1 MKDLSQKYIFNV
13 WKIEKIMAYTA
24 RESALTN
31 RNLGL
36 VYKYVSIR
44 RKINLSVVVM
54 SENGRKKWFPL
65 ARKSLFTSSNKVI
78 FSENVFPPAENN
90 FQIKEYCFK

>member
-44 RKINLSVVVM
+44 RKINLSVVVV

-65 ARKSLFTSSNKVI
+65 ARKSLFTGRNKVI
-78 FSENVFPPAENN
+78 FSENVFPPVENN
-90 FQIKEYCFK
+90 LQIKEYCFK

>member
-1 MKDLSQKYIFNV
+1 MKDLSQKYLFNV

-44 RKINLSVVVM
+44 QKINLSVVVV
-54 SENGRKKWFPL
+54 SENGRKK
-65 ARKSLFTSSNKVI
+65 
-78 FSENVFPPAENN
+78 
-90 FQIKEYCFK
+90 